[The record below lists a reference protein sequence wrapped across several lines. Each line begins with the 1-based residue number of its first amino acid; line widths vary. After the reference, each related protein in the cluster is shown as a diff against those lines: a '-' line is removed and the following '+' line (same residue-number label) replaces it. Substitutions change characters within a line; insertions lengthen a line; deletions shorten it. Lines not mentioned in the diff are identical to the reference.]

1 MQAKGTLFIVSAPSG
16 AGKSSL
22 IAALLD
28 RFNLDA
34 SMELS
39 ISHTTRPM
47 RPREVNHESYH
58 FVSVEEFEELI
69 AQDAFLEYAKVFDN
83 YYGTSKTIIEQWLE
97 SGKDVLLDIDWQGA
111 KQIKEKMPDAVL
123 IFILPPSLPELEQR
137 LQKRGQDSAGI
148 IAYRMDKARREI
160 SHYTEYDYV
169 IVNGD
174 FDDALCALRSIVL
187 SYKLKKD
194 RQAVNCSKLIDSLLG
209 PREAK

>member
-28 RFNLDA
+28 RFNLDD

-39 ISHTTRPM
+39 ISHTTRAM

-58 FVSVEEFEELI
+58 FVTAEEFEELI
-69 AQDAFLEYAKVFDN
+69 AQDAFLEYARVFDN
-83 YYGTSKTIIEQWLE
+83 YYGTSRTIIEEWL
-97 SGKDVLLDIDWQGA
+97 SQGKDVLLDIDWQGA
-111 KQIKEKMPDAVL
+111 EQIKAKMPEAVL
-123 IFILPPSLPELEQR
+123 IFILPPSLEELQER
-137 LQKRGQDSAGI
+137 LQKRGQDSAEV

-169 IVNGD
+169 IVNVD
-174 FDDALCALRSIVL
+174 FDEALCRLRAIVL
-187 SYKLKKD
+187 SYRLRRD
-194 RQAVNCSKLIDSLLG
+194 RQAVNCSELIDSLLG
-209 PREAK
+209 ASEAK